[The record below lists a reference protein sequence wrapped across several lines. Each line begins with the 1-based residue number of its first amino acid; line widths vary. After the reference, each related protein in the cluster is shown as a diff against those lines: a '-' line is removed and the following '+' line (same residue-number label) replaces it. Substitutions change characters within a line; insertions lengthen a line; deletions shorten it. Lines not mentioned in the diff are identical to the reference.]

1 MVENPDRAE
10 ILSLLREFYNQ
21 LVDKVPVEVTS
32 LHDEVLG
39 QRALDKKLTI
49 ELMRFK
55 TTIGVLTGELSEIRQ
70 HDQRISQQAQD
81 TQKNVRADYL
91 IESLFHKRD
100 VDRYV
105 MVSYDFL

>member
-91 IESLFHKRD
+91 IESPFRNCY
-100 VDRYV
+100 VERYHT
-105 MVSYDFL
+105 